1 MNRLMVHSMDKQ
13 SQTDLLDF
21 DRLQK
26 HNSGCQ
32 YFLVCINILS
42 KYAWAIPSKTK
53 RVGEIQSPIRKCL
66 LRFKPNMWM
75 LCIFEY
81 KITHYKE
88 KNARVCIIIFMRNK
102 LKNNTHSMKLSF
114 VIISISPVKQWTCGM
129 SLSGLCL
136 TA

>member
-13 SQTDLLDF
+13 FSADCKSTIQDVGTF
-21 DRLQK
+21 
-26 HNSGCQ
+26 S
-32 YFLVCINILS
+32 VCTNILS
-42 KYAWAIPSKTK
+42 KYAWAIPLKTK
-53 RVGEIQSPIRKCL
+53 RVEEIQSPIRKCL

-81 KITHYKE
+81 KITHK
-88 KNARVCIIIFMRNK
+88 KIARVYIIIFMQNK
-102 LKNNTHSMKLSF
+102 LKNNTYSMKLSF
-114 VIISISPVKQWTCGM
+114 VIISIYPVKQWTCGM